1 MFKENTARKL
11 RKLENGSGM
20 STSRPHDTLA
30 VIWKGVRGAK
40 GVKRKKN
47 GGALQC
53 RRGRG
58 TTRGGGLHLVRAPEN
73 LERPAVQREEGLYK
87 PRAANCA
94 GNGDPTPVK
103 SQREKRGDHQRTP
116 RGKREG
122 ARLLAG
128 RARAVHRGVGVLVEA
143 GTAQGARGALGAEK
157 AAGVAGGGVL
167 NRPARWGIC
176 RAAALARA
184 AGAAVDLNP
193 LAVGKGAEGP
203 CIEPVAF
210 GGGRQERPGPV
221 LAGCICGAQHAVAC
235 LGRGAEVP
243 SAADSAFRGS
253 FPRRKARTQNVA
265 GRARR

>member
-1 MFKENTARKL
+1 
-11 RKLENGSGM
+11 M

-30 VIWKGVRGAK
+30 VIWKECGARK
-40 GVKRKKN
+40 GIREEN
-47 GGALQC
+47 
-53 RRGRG
+53 
-58 TTRGGGLHLVRAPEN
+58 RGGRFNVEEAEARRRALHLVRAPEN
-73 LERPAVQREEGLYK
+73 LERPAVQREESLYK

-122 ARLLAG
+122 ARFLAG
-128 RARAVHRGVGVLVEA
+128 RARAVHRGVGVLAEA

-184 AGAAVDLNP
+184 AGAAVDLK

-203 CIEPVAF
+203 RVEPVA
-210 GGGRQERPGPV
+210 
-221 LAGCICGAQHAVAC
+221 L
-235 LGRGAEVP
+235 
-243 SAADSAFRGS
+243 SGS
-253 FPRRKARTQNVA
+253 R
-265 GRARR
+265 